1 MNKIYMKTVFSL
13 LTLFTYVSNK
23 ALGSE
28 LTSSKIMLSN
38 SLKNPVIYDP
48 DEIYEKNKHRYLP
61 DPEDENH
68 AKEIMDEARTMFL
81 QFVEDKS
88 SFKFYGTYDDNTSLY
103 FMKYNDKY
111 VGKIHTKIHCPHT
124 YNEIVK
130 LLWDPNGEK
139 EYNNNFIRGKVGCA
153 YNPNLLLIQQ
163 RYRNGLMG
171 SQDYFYALALK
182 HQVSNNTTMIV
193 KASANIKDHNRHKK
207 NNENLLIK
215 SANLFKFEID
225 HDEDI
230 ITGRLNHL
238 VVDLSG
244 YIITK
249 NKEYVEIIH
258 IDSFH
263 DNYPITSKWN
273 HLVRRSNRL
282 GALAELKY
290 YIYNKY
296 TDWSKARPSNI

>member
-1 MNKIYMKTVFSL
+1 MNKTYMKNVFSI

-23 ALGSE
+23 AFGSE
-28 LTSSKIMLSN
+28 LIPKKIILAN
-38 SLKNPVIYDP
+38 AIKNPAIYDP

-68 AKEIMDEARTMFL
+68 AEEIMDEARTMFL
-81 QFVEDKS
+81 QFVENES
-88 SFKFYGTYDDNTSLY
+88 SFELYGTYDDNTSLY

-124 YNEIVK
+124 YNEIVTI
-130 LLWDPNGEK
+130 LWDPNGEK
-139 EYNNNFIRGKVGCA
+139 EYNDNFIRGKVGCA
-153 YNPNLLLIQQ
+153 YNPNLLMIQQ
-163 RYRNGLMG
+163 RYKNDFVG
-171 SQDYFYALALK
+171 SNSYFYAFAAK
-182 HQVSNNTTMIV
+182 YEVSNNTTIIV
-193 KASANIKDHNRHKK
+193 KASANINDHNRNKK

-230 ITGRLNHL
+230 IAGRLNNM

-258 IDSFH
+258 IDSIH

-282 GALAELKY
+282 GALADLKY

-296 TDWSKARPSNI
+296 TDWSKAGPSII

>member
-1 MNKIYMKTVFSL
+1 MNKTYMKNVFSI

-28 LTSSKIMLSN
+28 PTSSEIMLSN
-38 SLKNPVIYDP
+38 SLKNPGIYDP
-48 DEIYEKNKHRYLP
+48 DKIYEKYKHRYLP

-68 AKEIMDEARTMFL
+68 AEKIMDEARTMFL
-81 QFVEDKS
+81 QFVENKS
-88 SFKFYGTYDDNTSLY
+88 SFKIYGTYDDNTSLY
-103 FMKYNDKY
+103 FMKYDDKY
-111 VGKIHTKIHCPHT
+111 VGKIHTKIPFPHT
-124 YNEIVK
+124 YKEIVTI
-130 LLWDPNGEK
+130 LWDPNGEQ

-163 RYRNGLMG
+163 RYENSFIGR
-171 SQDYFYALALK
+171 QDYLYALAAK
-182 HQVSNNTTMIV
+182 YEISNNTTMIV

-215 SANLFKFEID
+215 SANLFKFDID

-230 ITGRLNHL
+230 VAGRLNNI

-249 NKEYVEIIH
+249 NKEYVEITH

-263 DNYPITSKWN
+263 DKYPITNKWN
-273 HLVRRSNRL
+273 NLVRRSNRL
-282 GALAELKY
+282 GALADLKY

-296 TDWSKARPSNI
+296 TDWSKAVPSNI